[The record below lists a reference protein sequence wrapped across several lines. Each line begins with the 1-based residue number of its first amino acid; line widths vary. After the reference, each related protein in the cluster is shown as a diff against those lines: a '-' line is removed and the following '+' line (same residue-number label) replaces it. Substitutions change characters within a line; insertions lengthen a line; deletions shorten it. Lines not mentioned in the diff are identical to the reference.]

1 MVKLPPKLRARLVA
15 EAIRRG
21 LMAAPVPG
29 ALSPREIG
37 KLPYTEFLS
46 RYFPQAA
53 RFSLASR
60 HIDLWE
66 WVSSLQAGVYQP
78 GYFAV
83 WPRGGAKS
91 STAELSTNYLGCRL
105 TRRFALVV
113 SETQEQ
119 ADVHVQNIATNFEN
133 LGVPRALSV
142 YGKSKGWRRNQ
153 LQTAQGFNVAAFG
166 LDVGLRGIKIDN
178 YRPDIIALDDIDN
191 RHDTLQT
198 RKKKIETLTQ
208 TVIPSG
214 SMDCTVLGAQNRIT
228 KDSIFSQVIDRK
240 TDFLTD
246 IQFTEDKALIN
257 PTIVKVFNELT
268 QIYQYKVTEGEP
280 TWEGQDIAAC
290 ESLLARIGLKA
301 FLRECQQQVEETEGG
316 IWTAEVIEETR
327 RISHPQLLRTVVA
340 VDPSS
345 SADGDACGIIVG
357 GVARILGILHAF
369 IIEDATME
377 HSTPK
382 QWAAQVLACAR
393 KFNAAEIVVEGNHGG
408 GMARTILE
416 SEAQLQK
423 EPLNIPVRLVHAT
436 VGKVTRAEP
445 VEKKYEDGLVHHVG
459 HFVELEAELTSWRP
473 TSGMPSPGRLDAC
486 VWAVHALLDEESV
499 LTFY

>member
-1 MVKLPPKLRARLVA
+1 MVKLPPKLRARLIA

-29 ALSPREIG
+29 ALSPGEIG
-37 KLPYTEFLS
+37 KLPYREFLS
-46 RYFPQAA
+46 RYFPQAT
-53 RFSLASR
+53 RHPLASR
-60 HIDLWE
+60 HTSLWD
-66 WVSSLQAGVYQP
+66 WVSELQTGIYQP

-83 WPRGGAKS
+83 WPRGGGK
-91 STAELSTNYLGCRL
+91 STAAELATNYLGCRL
-105 TRRFALVV
+105 TRRFALYTC
-113 SETQEQ
+113 ETQEQ
-119 ADVHVQNIATNFEN
+119 ADVHVQNISSNFEA
-133 LGVPRALSV
+133 LGVPRALSI

-153 LQTAQGFNVAAFG
+153 LQTATGFNVAAFG

-178 YRPDIIALDDIDN
+178 YRPDIIIGDDLDN
-191 RHDTLQT
+191 RHDTLQA
-198 RKKKIETLTQ
+198 RKKKIEILTQ
-208 TVIPSG
+208 TVIPTG
-214 SMDCTVLGAQNRIT
+214 SMDCTFLGAQNRIT

-246 IQFTEDKALIN
+246 IQYTEEKALIN
-257 PTIVKVFNELT
+257 PNIVKVFNELT
-268 QIYQYKVTEGEP
+268 ETYQYKVLSGEP
-280 TWEGQDIAAC
+280 TWEGQGIDAC
-290 ESLLARIGLKA
+290 ENLLARIGLRA

-316 IWTAEVIEETR
+316 IWSAEVIEATR

-345 SADGDACGIIVG
+345 SAEGDACGIIVG

-382 QWAAQVLACAR
+382 QWAAQVLSCAR
-393 KFNAAEIVVEGNHGG
+393 KWNASEIIVEGNHGG

-445 VEKKYEDGLVHHVG
+445 IEKKYEDGLVHHVG
-459 HFVELEAELTSWRP
+459 HFVELEAEMQSWRP
-473 TSGMPSPGRLDAC
+473 QSGMPSPNRLDALC
-486 VWAVHALLDEESV
+486 WSVAGLLDEEMT